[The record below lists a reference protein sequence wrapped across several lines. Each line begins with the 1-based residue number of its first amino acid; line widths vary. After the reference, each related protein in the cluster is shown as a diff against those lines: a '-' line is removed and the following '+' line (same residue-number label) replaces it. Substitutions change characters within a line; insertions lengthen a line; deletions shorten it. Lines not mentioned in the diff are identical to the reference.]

1 MYNDILG
8 DEEKIKEPTEETIL
22 EAMKANIQG
31 KDQMIHN
38 LLKQITELERKVE
51 DLENL

>member
-22 EAMKANIQG
+22 ESMKANIEG
-31 KDQMIHN
+31 KEQMIN
-38 LLKQITELERKVE
+38 DLVDKITELERKVE